1 MIETEYL
8 NEALSQHVGTEI
20 TLCGIYPFL
29 MNSWLTSGMASFP
42 AFRSLIVVGFVLATI
57 VMPYRLLS
65 GMRRFGGITAVATK
79 GVQ

>member
-1 MIETEYL
+1 
-8 NEALSQHVGTEI
+8 
-20 TLCGIYPFL
+20 
-29 MNSWLTSGMASFP
+29 MASFP
-42 AFRSLIVVGFVLATI
+42 AFRSLIVVGFVLATV